1 VNGAVSGDSTTVFAS
16 LKESLKDGQQ
26 KWNVILP
33 CWWAHGKASARWWL
47 SDRNNNAIRAGTQA
61 AATDATSPDEV
72 TMHAAS
78 LINGVSGIARMFGYP
93 LPMVPETLRSQA
105 QESVKLLKQ

>member
-1 VNGAVSGDSTTVFAS
+1 
-16 LKESLKDGQQ
+16 
-26 KWNVILP
+26 
-33 CWWAHGKASARWWL
+33 
-47 SDRNNNAIRAGTQA
+47 
-61 AATDATSPDEV
+61 
-72 TMHAAS
+72 MHAAS

>member
-1 VNGAVSGDSTTVFAS
+1 VHGDGYPIEITMPSELV
-16 LKESLKDGQQ
+16 
-26 KWNVILP
+26 
-33 CWWAHGKASARWWL
+33 H
-47 SDRNNNAIRAGTQA
+47 

-72 TMHAAS
+72 MMHAAS
-78 LINGVSGIARMFGYP
+78 LVNGVSGIARMFGYP